1 MEHEC
6 SRTPGAIPTTMTP
19 TGSIPDRITRYLSTG
34 FPESSKRLIAYRC
47 AMVLLIIDCALTAV
61 ICYQGMNFR
70 PVDNGLLT
78 AFGALNLIIAGL
90 AQQIYRK
97 PDAQTK
103 PGTPNEGANG

>member
-1 MEHEC
+1 MEPEC
-6 SRTPGAIPTTMTP
+6 SLTPGATPTIPTP
-19 TGSIPDRITRYLSTG
+19 TGSTPDRITRFLSTG

-47 AMVLLIIDCALTAV
+47 AMVLLIIDCALAAV
-61 ICYQGMNFR
+61 ISYQGMNFE

-97 PDAQTK
+97 PDAQAQQ
-103 PGTPNEGANG
+103 GTPNQGGAA